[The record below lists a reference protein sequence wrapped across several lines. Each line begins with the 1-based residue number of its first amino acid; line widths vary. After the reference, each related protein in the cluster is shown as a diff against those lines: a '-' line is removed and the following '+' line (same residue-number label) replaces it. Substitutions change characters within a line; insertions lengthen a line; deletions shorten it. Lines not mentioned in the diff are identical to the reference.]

1 MVLGT
6 NVLYVQLI
14 CLIPKL
20 SVAGRTKVNSLLSS
34 LGELG
39 RSDDISFKVILVIS
53 VIYQTLV
60 DKGYGEYVLPN
71 PLTVDFK
78 VLLARKDSLILA
90 FLCRSALNQSVPFG
104 VASIL
109 LAPNTKPAESSTDK
123 VVELVI
129 LLIILG
135 SISSDWIITS
145 SASTTASISILSK
158 SFDDPTNIY
167 PSKSDPALGVAVNS
181 TTLPSKL
188 NAVIISG

>member
-14 CLIPKL
+14 FLIPKL
-20 SVAGRTKVNSLLSS
+20 VVAGRTRVNSLLSS
-34 LGELG
+34 SGELG
-39 RSDDISFKVILVIS
+39 RSDDISFRVILVIE
-53 VIYQTLV
+53 VVYHVLPV
-60 DKGYGEYVLPN
+60 NGYGEFDTPN

-104 VASIL
+104 VTSIL

-135 SISSDWIITS
+135 SISSD
-145 SASTTASISILSK
+145 
-158 SFDDPTNIY
+158 
-167 PSKSDPALGVAVNS
+167 
-181 TTLPSKL
+181 
-188 NAVIISG
+188 